1 MFRKLYLWIVGLF
14 KQKLPEYPQ
23 IPTKI
28 QGEHDC
34 ALRSLYITLPNTP
47 VEDMIRAFTNCCE
60 WWPYRGVSN
69 KEFNIA
75 LASLKIKD
83 RFEYAASESTTL
95 GQLLKSK
102 KDTFIALVYGHYTVV
117 SNGIILDKYADYYDS
132 TKQKVYCYWRLR

>member
-1 MFRKLYLWIVGLF
+1 MFRKLCSWIVGLF
-14 KQKLPEYPQ
+14 KQKLPGYPQ

-34 ALRSLYITLPNTP
+34 ALRSLYVTLPNTS
-47 VEDMIRAFTNCCE
+47 VESMIRAFTNCCE

-69 KEFNIA
+69 KEFNIV

-83 RFEYAASESTTL
+83 KFEYAAPESTTL
-95 GQLLKSK
+95 GQLLKRK

-117 SNGIILDKYADYYDS
+117 SKGIVLDKYADYYDS
-132 TKQKVYCYWRLR
+132 SKQKVYCYWRLR